1 MSNLQGTNEFWIGW
15 LTNHSQ
21 VTNDNFFLTY
31 LIFIEFD
38 GFVYFLFLPV
48 TRKVARLL
56 DSSVEICCWKI
67 FRNFEENYKNVN
79 CQECRVFSDTV
90 RVFLNSVSLTWLN
103 RTILVAEFCHLDF
116 TTAKLLG
123 PEYASD
129 PCLDLCL
136 SEHGEKWPNWW
147 KCSRW

>member
-56 DSSVEICCWKI
+56 DSSVEFCCWKI

-79 CQECRVFSDTV
+79 CQECRVISDTV
-90 RVFLNSVSLTWLN
+90 RVFLNSVSLTWSN
-103 RTILVAEFCHLDF
+103 RTILVAAFCHLDF
-116 TTAKLLG
+116 TPAQLFRPKPTSYPSVKRM
-123 PEYASD
+123 
-129 PCLDLCL
+129 L
-136 SEHGEKWPNWW
+136 SESDDHNTFFKR
-147 KCSRW
+147 CIYI